1 LRFLNGLLN
10 RTGRDRIV
18 DVQYENTKLLKE
30 TEDGKMSR
38 LDVLVF
44 TDRGERINVEIQV
57 VH

>member
-1 LRFLNGLLN
+1 M
-10 RTGRDRIV
+10 
-18 DVQYENTKLLKE
+18 QYENTELLKE

-57 VH
+57 IYHHDVPERVLYY